1 MSFLSSSRKSALA
14 AAVFLCAVAA
24 PARAAPEEGPAEAL
38 TGALVAAC
46 RQNAEEFARALTA
59 DNAAIF
65 RELPARQ
72 RVRLM
77 ERFTLL
83 DHAGRPLLS
92 LDAGGHAVVRCETPP
107 VSTETRFGET
117 RLRENLAFIPVE
129 VRVPGGTAGAE
140 NSATSRRVQ
149 FGLVRQGGGWKLLSV
164 GLLLLNLAELSKQ
177 WEVSELDAHESEAI
191 AALRQI
197 AQAIATYRRAFGS
210 LPETLAQ
217 LGPAAKEGI
226 SPDAAGLIDADL
238 TAGKKNGYV
247 FRYRNVPGQSE
258 AGQPGFEVAA
268 TPAEYGETGRRSF
281 LLDGTGT
288 LRGADKQGAPAT
300 ASDPRLEP
308 H

>member
-1 MSFLSSSRKSALA
+1 MSFFSSWRKSALA
-14 AAVFLCAVAA
+14 ALMFLCAVAA
-24 PARAAPEEGPAEAL
+24 PMGAAPEEGPAEAL
-38 TGALVAAC
+38 SGALVAAC
-46 RQNAEEFARALTA
+46 RQNAEEFARVLTP

-65 RELPARQ
+65 RELPAHQ

-83 DHAGRPLLS
+83 DHEGRPLLS
-92 LDAGGHAVVRCETPP
+92 LDAGGHTVVRCTTP
-107 VSTETRFGET
+107 SATTETRFGET

-129 VRVPGGTAGAE
+129 VRVPGETAGAE
-140 NSATSRRVQ
+140 TRATSRRVE
-149 FGLVRQGGGWKLLSV
+149 FGLVRQAGGWKLLSV

-177 WEVSELDAHESEAI
+177 WEASDLEAHESEAI
-191 AALRQI
+191 AALRQT

-210 LPETLAQ
+210 LPESLAQ
-217 LGPAAKEGI
+217 LGPASKEGI

-238 TAGKKNGYV
+238 TAGKKNGYI
-247 FRYRNVPGQSE
+247 FRYRVVPSQGE
-258 AGQPGFEVAA
+258 AAQPGFEISA

-281 LLDGTGT
+281 LLDGSGT